1 ELGDEPAYGEV
12 FPIDP
17 PHKPNAVLTG
27 DRLRLVAAHL
37 ARCNTAGLAEQP
49 NPSDHRA
56 DADAKLCSRLA
67 SRHSTLLNRRNCPLT
82 KINGIRSPHQMLAS
96 IPASILNQNPTDS

>member
-1 ELGDEPAYGEV
+1 MDEVPHRTIIDLKATLGELGDQPADGEV

-17 PHKPNAVLTG
+17 LQKPDAVLTG

-37 ARCNTAGLAEQP
+37 ARCNTAGLPEQP

-56 DADAKLCSRLA
+56 DPDAKLRSRLA
-67 SRHSTLLNRRNCPLT
+67 SGHPTLLNRRNCPLT
-82 KINGIRSPHQMLAS
+82 
-96 IPASILNQNPTDS
+96 